1 MDPSQMPPEMAGAV
15 PQNGGA
21 QVSDLAPPSPENDP
35 NAQSKIVDAV
45 RQVMA
50 EMGIGNTETPPP
62 APKQTTGKSRGGKVD
77 AEDFERLQSA
87 VAFILQQLG
96 LVDEQAALEEAIKP
110 IPQHEQPENDTATS
124 TASVMGATP
133 GKAADPGTRAQPIG
147 PLAPGSEGAMA
158 DAGKAGRAAAS
169 RVGKLA
175 SMLGYT
181 A

>member
-1 MDPSQMPPEMAGAV
+1 
-15 PQNGGA
+15 
-21 QVSDLAPPSPENDP
+21 
-35 NAQSKIVDAV
+35 
-45 RQVMA
+45 MA

-110 IPQHEQPENDTATS
+110 IPQPEQPEEDAQQQS
-124 TASVMGATP
+124 ASVMGATP
-133 GKAADPGTRAQPIG
+133 GKAADPGTGAQPIG
-147 PLAPGSEGAMA
+147 ALAPGIEGAMA
-158 DAGKAGRAAAS
+158 AAGKAGRAAAS

-181 A
+181 S